1 MTTQLNIAQ
10 AIALSLEELQAMNA
24 GQLAELHS
32 TLSTSKQKAATR
44 RADLIAGIIRGK
56 KKAPDASEQLELVP
70 VENSVKPKPSRKP
83 KAGAKT
89 AGAALVDAL
98 KESDAEEAKAEGT
111 PKPSRKPKA
120 QAGTKKDAP
129 AVDPREP
136 VAEEKAPEPKKTLKR
151 KSAAKPDIDKMSA
164 AELKKLAAE
173 LVEKTENGDFAPVIQ
188 GDKISYKRLDG
199 FDTVLDIQKYIVA
212 NPLRLYMFVDEKID
226 DDLTQFV
233 VLYANENVIVLHDR
247 NRSIDS
253 TMTAQMKNMD
263 ADTIKFDKVKFKYS
277 FYERVATA
285 KK

>member
-10 AIALSLEELQAMNA
+10 AIALSIEELQAMTA

-32 TLSTSKQKAATR
+32 TVSSSKQKAATR

-70 VENSVKPKPSRKP
+70 VENSVKPKAARKP
-83 KAGAKT
+83 KAKAAT
-89 AGAALVDAL
+89 PGAALVDAL

-120 QAGTKKDAP
+120 GAKKP
-129 AVDPREP
+129 EPTPEP

-151 KSAAKPDIDKMSA
+151 KKTAAPDVAKMSE
-164 AELKKLAAE
+164 AELRKLAAD
-173 LVEKTENGDFAPVIQ
+173 LVEKTENGDFEPVIK

-199 FDTVLDIQKYIVA
+199 FDTVADIQKYIVA

-226 DDLTQFV
+226 ESLTQFV

-247 NRSIDS
+247 NRDIDS
-253 TMTAQMKNMD
+253 TMTAKMSNMD
-263 ADTIKFDKVKFKYS
+263 AETIVFAKAKFKYS